1 MALFNKKLRLRSRW
15 QNGMFTA
22 LFLVLVGILGYLA
35 QEFRTQWD
43 ISQNSRNSLS
53 QASIDLLQKL
63 DGPLHVTVYAT
74 RQDLQLGDIRG
85 IISNF
90 ISVYQ
95 RIKPD
100 LTLNFI
106 DPVEQPQQAQSAGV
120 MLNGEIV
127 ISYKARKERL
137 ASINEQAF
145 SNTLVRLARTEK
157 KQLLVLSGHGERK
170 MDGITQ
176 RDLGNLGK
184 KLLETGF
191 ESTSFSF
198 TDQPEIPD
206 IGVLVIASPQIELLE
221 GEVKKIL
228 DYLANGGNLL
238 WLVDIGSLN
247 GLLPLAEK
255 LGIVFT
261 PGVIVD
267 PQSKQLRVPTTFAL
281 GTLYGA
287 HAVTEN
293 FDYITVFPFARQLI
307 LEENTDWH
315 RTILAEAAPEGWVET
330 GSINSSSEGEITF
343 DKENDVSGPVS
354 VAVALSRVVGDRE
367 QRIIVVGSGHFL
379 ANGYLGNGGNLD
391 LGMNMI
397 NWLAG
402 DEAFIP
408 IQPRITL
415 DSRLALNELQ
425 LTLIVTGF
433 LIILPLV
440 FLVSGI
446 FINWYRKRR

>member
-15 QNGMFTA
+15 QSSLFII
-22 LFLVLVGILGYLA
+22 LFLVLTGALGYLA

-43 ISQNSRNSLS
+43 LSRNNRNSLS
-53 QASIDLLQKL
+53 QASIDLLQKF

-90 ISVYQ
+90 ISAYQ

-120 MLNGEIV
+120 RLNGEIV
-127 ISYKARKERL
+127 IRYKERKERL
-137 ASINEQAF
+137 TSINEQAF
-145 SNTLVRLARTEK
+145 SNALVRLTRTEK
-157 KQLLVLSGHGERK
+157 KLLLILSGHGERK

-176 RDLGNLGK
+176 RDLGNFGK

-191 ESTSFSF
+191 ESKLFSI

-206 IGVLVIASPQIELLE
+206 TGVLIIASPQIELLE

-228 DYLANGGNLL
+228 DYLARGGNLL

-255 LGIVFT
+255 LGVVFT

-267 PQSKQLRVPTTFAL
+267 PQANRLRIPTTFAL
-281 GTLYGA
+281 ATLYGA

-307 LEENTDWH
+307 LEESTEWH

-330 GSINSSSEGEITF
+330 GSIDSSEDEITF
-343 DKENDVSGPVS
+343 DEENDVSGPVS
-354 VAVALSRVVGDRE
+354 VAVALSRIGEDRE
-367 QRIIVVGSGHFL
+367 QRIIVTGSGHFL

-408 IQPRITL
+408 IQPRVTL
-415 DSRLALNELQ
+415 DSRLMLTELQ
-425 LTLIVTGF
+425 LTVIVTGF
-433 LIILPLV
+433 LVILPLV

-446 FINWYRKRR
+446 FINRYRKRR